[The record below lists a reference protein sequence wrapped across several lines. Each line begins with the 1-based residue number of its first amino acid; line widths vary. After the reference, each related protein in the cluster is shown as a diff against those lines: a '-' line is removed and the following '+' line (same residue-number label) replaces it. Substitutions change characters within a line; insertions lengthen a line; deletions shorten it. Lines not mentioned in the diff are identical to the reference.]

1 MDLPDQVFD
10 AEHKNVLA
18 IIVVSFT
25 AVMPQRNDYW
35 ASKEEIHQ
43 YASRTHKDIARAD
56 PAGTS
61 FAVERINHHGPN
73 FFLLIFLL
81 NKCVMSK

>member
-25 AVMPQRNDYW
+25 AVMPQRNTYLL
-35 ASKEEIHQ
+35 Q
-43 YASRTHKDIARAD
+43 IADEYEQPDLSLEQAATR
-56 PAGTS
+56 
-61 FAVERINHHGPN
+61 VW
-73 FFLLIFLL
+73 
-81 NKCVMSK
+81 